1 MEVLAGIVPVLITW
15 LLGAGLV
22 VALGSAVAVWTSG
35 PTLSPTTIAR
45 SAWWGLVVLS
55 VTVMGI
61 NLWLP
66 LAKPAAVG
74 VVVLLAFVSVL
85 LAAVQIRGRSWEA
98 SRRPAPANLVT
109 LGAFGASLLFVAA
122 KALGPV
128 TNYDSGLYHLGAIR
142 YAMDYPTIAGLA
154 NLHFPFGYANVEFPL
169 AAFFAN
175 GLLGDEGFRLV
186 NGFVMVLLV
195 VDFALRIMTRRSTPG
210 KYVLAVGMVAAWVP
224 LIALTDYWV
233 TSPTQ
238 DSAVLLV
245 TIAAS
250 AYLVEAIARSRERTA
265 NLAVAGALSVLL
277 VLQRPTMAL
286 FAIGVV
292 IVFVALLVR
301 NPRTGA
307 WYRMVTS
314 VAGIAVAA
322 GILIAARD
330 RLLSGW
336 LQYPLSVLP
345 FPVEWRSPDPTPF
358 REAILGFH
366 RDPDNIWESTSGWAW
381 VGPWL
386 LRALTQ
392 WETYLLLAGLV
403 ISAVLIAVAVRA
415 GTVVRWRGLALSM
428 VPSLLATAGWWT
440 VSPPSYRFAWGPL
453 FTLVT
458 IPIGWLWWR
467 LVRTDT
473 RVLGGLPGSSRLH
486 RRAFAAA
493 VVLPVVAVTVFS
505 VLARTPWDSFTSDR
519 TWAGWIS
526 YRVAELPSVS
536 TREVALPT
544 GLTVIQP
551 VEGEQCWSTW
561 PLCTPLI
568 ETSVAGRG
576 DAVSEGFIDTRI
588 EP

>member
-1 MEVLAGIVPVLITW
+1 MEVLAGIALVLITW
-15 LLGAGLV
+15 LLGAVLV
-22 VALGSAVAVWTSG
+22 LALGSAVAVWTNG
-35 PTLSPTTIAR
+35 ATLSPTTIAR
-45 SAWWGLVVLS
+45 SAWWGLVILS
-55 VTVMGI
+55 VAVVGI

-66 LAKPAAVG
+66 LAEPIAVA
-74 VVVLLAFVSVL
+74 VVGILAFVSML
-85 LAAVQIRGRSWEA
+85 LAAVQIRGRNWQVL
-98 SRRPAPANLVT
+98 RRPATANVVT
-109 LGAFGASLLFVAA
+109 VGVFGASLLFVAA

-175 GLLGDEGFRLV
+175 GLLGDEGFRLL
-186 NGFVMVLLV
+186 NGFVMALLV

-224 LIALTDYWV
+224 LIALADYWV

-245 TIAAS
+245 TVAAS
-250 AYLVEAIARSRERTA
+250 AYLVQAIARSHDRTA

-292 IVFVALLVR
+292 IVFVALVVR
-301 NPRTGA
+301 NPRTRA
-307 WYRMVTS
+307 WYRTVAS
-314 VAGIAVAA
+314 VAGTAVAA

-336 LQYPLSVLP
+336 LQYPLSVLS

-366 RDPDNIWESTSGWAW
+366 RDPDNMWEASSGWAW
-381 VGPWL
+381 VGPWV

-403 ISAVLIAVAVRA
+403 ISVVLVAVAVRA
-415 GTVVRWRGLALSM
+415 GAGVRWRGLLLSM

-467 LVRTDT
+467 LVRTDSG
-473 RVLGGLPGSSRLH
+473 VLPGPSRLH
-486 RRAFAAA
+486 RRAFAGA
-493 VVLPVVAVTVFS
+493 VVLPVAAVTVFS
-505 VLARTPWDSFTSDR
+505 VFARTPWDSFTGDR
-519 TWAGWIS
+519 MWAGWIS
-526 YRVAELPSVS
+526 YRVAELPSEP

-544 GLTVIQP
+544 SLTVIQP
-551 VEGEQCWSTW
+551 VEGEQCWIAW

-568 ETSVAGRG
+568 ETSVAERG
-576 DAVSEGFIDTRI
+576 DSVSEGFNDIRID
-588 EP
+588 P